1 MTPLSQRQSVTLSE
15 GFQYQI
21 TSAPLSVA
29 TLDGDL
35 HQSEKASLRNFV
47 IQKSNATINE
57 IQQKASWLIDGL
69 VAV

>member
-1 MTPLSQRQSVTLSE
+1 MAEDVLKEDYLAIDTFIAKAVSPIS
-15 GFQYQI
+15 
-21 TSAPLSVA
+21 